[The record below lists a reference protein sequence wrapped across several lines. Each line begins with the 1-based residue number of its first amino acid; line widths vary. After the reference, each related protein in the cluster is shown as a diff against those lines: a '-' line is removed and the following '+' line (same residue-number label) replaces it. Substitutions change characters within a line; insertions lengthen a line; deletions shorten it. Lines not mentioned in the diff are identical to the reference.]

1 MNDRRRQK
9 AKSMISRMESR
20 LRLTGQSR
28 GNKQYGTNTTPA
40 PKPKVSKPASKGSST
55 AAGKQSASSSRAPKL
70 TGRENALTRGK
81 GKKTG
86 LKRITSPTAPGMGNG
101 KASKLRGREN
111 ALTRGKG
118 KKTGLKRRMK

>member
-81 GKKTG
+81 GK
-86 LKRITSPTAPGMGNG
+86 
-101 KASKLRGREN
+101 ASKLRGREN